1 MLPAWRI
8 LDANANRA
16 REGLR
21 VLEDIARFVLE
32 HAGLAE
38 RCKQA
43 RHAIT
48 GAMEDLGRACGGGD
62 GTITLAWRDSA
73 CDVGVGIKVSGELA
87 RADIASVV
95 EANAGRAA
103 EALRVLGEIAKTM
116 HAGASGS
123 NSGDAA
129 VSSAANLVAKSC
141 ATFEQ
146 VRYEV
151 YELHR
156 VIGLAL
162 GAGGFSSGT
171 SDNQPRVCVLLTQ
184 RLCTHHAW
192 DRVASIAL
200 DARADMIQ
208 LREKDVP
215 DRELLDRAKRLVAM
229 CREHN
234 ARCVIN
240 DRPDIALLAG
250 AWGVHVGQTDL
261 SVADIRR
268 LAGRGL
274 HIGVST
280 ETLDQARAAAQQ
292 GADLC
297 GVGPMFPTTT
307 KEKPRLAGPAY
318 LAAYLAEPAT
328 ARLPH
333 LAIGGITP
341 ANVSELA
348 RVGCKGIAV
357 SSVVCSSP
365 APGEVVGALRQVLVP
380 Q

>member
-62 GTITLAWRDSA
+62 GTMALAWRDSA

-87 RADIASVV
+87 RANIGSVV

-103 EALRVLGEIAKTM
+103 EALRVLGEVAKTM
-116 HAGASGS
+116 HAGATGAKA
-123 NSGDAA
+123 GDAP
-129 VSSAANLVAKSC
+129 VHGDTNLVAKSC
-141 ATFEQ
+141 ATFER

-156 VIGLAL
+156 AVGLAL
-162 GAGGFSSGT
+162 GSGGIFSGT
-171 SDNQPRVCVLLTQ
+171 SEDQPRVCVLLTQ
-184 RLCTHHAW
+184 RLCTHHGW
-192 DRVASIAL
+192 DRVAAISLEAG
-200 DARADMIQ
+200 ADMIQ
-208 LREKDVP
+208 LREKDVA

-268 LAGRGL
+268 MAGRGL
-274 HIGVST
+274 RIGVST
-280 ETLDQARAAAQQ
+280 ENLEQARDAAEH

-341 ANVSELA
+341 ANVIELA
-348 RVGCKGIAV
+348 RAGCRGVAV

-365 APGEVVGALRQVLVP
+365 APDEAVGALRRVLVP
-380 Q
+380 R